1 VPTLEWQT
9 DEHLTREVTTR
20 RANDNLTADGLGDTY
35 TWDARNH
42 LSQAATSSLVVKPT
56 YDGFGRR
63 MKFLDYTNNSYTVS
77 FLYDGLNPV
86 HEQNTNGNNADLL
99 TGLGLDEVFTRTDNS
114 GTMSLLRDKLNSTVA
129 LVDSS
134 GTVQGNYHYEPFG
147 NTDVFTDN
155 ANPYQWTGREND
167 PLGLYYMR
175 ARYYAPYLMRF
186 ISPDPLGFGGGD
198 TNLYRYVGNDP
209 VDFTDPSGLKGS
221 SSGGPVGGLD
231 DPSDDRRNRGGKEL
245 PPGEQAR
252 PNEVDIPGGGQTT
265 PLPLSVQ
272 TVFISSGLGG
282 GLSFGGGLSGPLL
295 GQSVPQFRGPGGPFP
310 RPPFITPEQERRF
323 AFFLPRFIGLGGA
336 SGFAVGSALGYW
348 YFGPAGARVGGVA
361 GGLAGIGLGAVAALA
376 AAEQGV
382 LPAPP

>member
-1 VPTLEWQT
+1 MGS
-9 DEHLTREVTTR
+9 HSN
-20 RANDNLTADGLGDTY
+20 AHDNLTADGLGDTY
-35 TWDARNH
+35 TWDDRNH
-42 LSQAATSSLVVKPT
+42 LSQAVTSSLAVKPT
-56 YDGFGRR
+56 YDAFGRR
-63 MKFLDYTNNSYTVS
+63 QKFLDYTNNSYTVS

-114 GTMSLLRDKLNSTVA
+114 GTMSFLRDRPNSTVA
-129 LVDSS
+129 LTDS
-134 GTVQGNYHYEPFG
+134 GGFLYDYNYGPFG
-147 NTDVFTDN
+147 NTYSGLSN

-167 PLGLYYMR
+167 PSGLYYMR
-175 ARYYAPYLMRF
+175 ARYYHPTLQRF
-186 ISPDPLGFGGGD
+186 LSPDPAGFGGGD

-282 GLSFGGGLSGPLL
+282 GLSFGGGLTLA
-295 GQSVPQFRGPGGPFP
+295 QSIGSPQLRN
-310 RPPFITPEQERRF
+310 PESTAASPQTIYNTCV
-323 AFFLPRFIGLGGA
+323 AKYLGGA
-336 SGFAVGSALGYW
+336 VGTADRALCGASGALCGYSIFAPPLEPESCLTMLATCGYSVGAQLHCRAK
-348 YFGPAGARVGGVA
+348 AGAMQA
-361 GGLAGIGLGAVAALA
+361 PAMPH
-376 AAEQGV
+376 EEP
-382 LPAPP
+382 LP